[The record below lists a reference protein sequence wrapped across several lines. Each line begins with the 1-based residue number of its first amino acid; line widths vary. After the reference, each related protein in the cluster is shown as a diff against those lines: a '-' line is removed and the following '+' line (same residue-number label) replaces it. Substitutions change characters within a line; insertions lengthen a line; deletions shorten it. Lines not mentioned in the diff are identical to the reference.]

1 MGVRAPPP
9 GSGASR
15 AAEPLLRPQRCRG
28 SAEVGCGAARGEP
41 DSVYSR
47 THWAPRGNTQ
57 GLPPP
62 GGGLPSTSSQA
73 HSAQARVHL
82 PPRAPSPP
90 PPPPLGVAGIR
101 HAPPLPSPPRSCPGN
116 QGRARPLLPRGSCPA
131 SGGEQ
136 EGSAVGRL
144 AMASLRNASPKL
156 RSYFKENY
164 IPQVCEVLEPLGRG
178 VRRRR
183 NRKGFPRGGGRTWRG
198 GVEEG
203 KEEWERVVSA
213 LEQWAVSAEGT
224 ERTEG

>member
-82 PPRAPSPP
+82 PPCAPAPARGRRDTARPAPSLPAP
-90 PPPPLGVAGIR
+90 QLPRQPRTRPPLAPAGL
-101 HAPPLPSPPRSCPGN
+101 LPSQRWRARGERSGASCHGLATQCQPQAEKLLQGELHSSGLRGTGATWPRS
-116 QGRARPLLPRGSCPA
+116 
-131 SGGEQ
+131 
-136 EGSAVGRL
+136 
-144 AMASLRNASPKL
+144 
-156 RSYFKENY
+156 
-164 IPQVCEVLEPLGRG
+164 
-178 VRRRR
+178 
-183 NRKGFPRGGGRTWRG
+183 
-198 GVEEG
+198 
-203 KEEWERVVSA
+203 
-213 LEQWAVSAEGT
+213 
-224 ERTEG
+224 